1 MRVDSI
7 IKGLPYLELI
17 GNTNLEIEAI
27 CFDSRK
33 CCANSLFVAIDG
45 EEQDGH
51 KYIKSAIEK
60 GAKCVIYQ
68 NGEAPDCEVA
78 IKVSN
83 SRKALG
89 IIASNFYGNPSE
101 KINLVGI
108 TGTNGKT
115 TTATLL
121 YQLFTDLGYCCG
133 LLSTI
138 KNYIDKES
146 YETTHT
152 TPDQIEINQLL
163 AEMVK
168 RGCEYCFME
177 VSSHSCKQDRIYGLT
192 FKGAIFSNLTH
203 DHLDYHKTF
212 ADYIKS
218 KKIFFDSLGKEAFA
232 LTNIDDK
239 NGLVMTQNCKAKIYT
254 YSCRSLADFNCKI
267 IESTFDGMLI
277 KINGKELWSRFIG
290 RHNGYNLL
298 AVYSTAI
305 LLGANED
312 EVLMAISNLKSVS
325 GRLEY
330 IKGKK
335 DITAVIDYA
344 HTPDALENV
353 LKTLR
358 EICNGQELICLFGCG
373 GNRDKSKRPEM
384 GKIAA
389 QYADRV
395 IVTSDNPRDESPEE
409 IIKDIKGGMDYKE
422 RAKSLFISDRREAIR
437 VATIVASPGA
447 VILVAGKGHEDYQII
462 GKEKFHFDDKVELKN
477 AFNEL
482 N

>member
-1 MRVDSI
+1 MKIDKI
-7 IKGLPYLELI
+7 INGIKYLEFR
-17 GNTNLEIEAI
+17 GDSTLEIEAI

-33 CCANSLFVAIDG
+33 CTPNSLFVAIDG

-51 KYIKSAIEK
+51 KYIQNAIDN
-60 GAKCVIYQ
+60 GATCILYQ
-68 NGEAPDCEVA
+68 NGEAPDCQTV
-78 IKVSN
+78 IKVED
-83 SRKALG
+83 SRKALAV
-89 IIASNFYGNPSE
+89 IASNYYGNPSS
-101 KINLVGI
+101 KINLIGI

-121 YQLFTDLGYCCG
+121 YQLFTNLGYCCG

-138 KNYIDKES
+138 KNYVDKEV
-146 YETTHT
+146 YESSHT
-152 TPDQIEINQLL
+152 TPDVIEINQLL

-168 RGCEYCFME
+168 KGCEYCFME

-192 FKGAIFSNLTH
+192 FKGGIFSNLTH
-203 DHLDYHKTF
+203 DHLDYHKTY

-218 KKIFFDSLGKEAFA
+218 KKIFFDSLGKDAFA

-239 NGLVMTQNCKAKIYT
+239 NGLVMTQNCKAQIYT
-254 YSCRSLADFNCKI
+254 YSCRTLADFNCKI
-267 IESTFDGMLI
+267 IESTFDGMLV

-298 AVYSTAI
+298 AVYATAI
-305 LLGANED
+305 LLGAKEE
-312 EVLMAISNLKSVS
+312 EVLTAISNLKSVS

-335 DITAVIDYA
+335 DITAVVDYA

-358 EICNGQELICLFGCG
+358 EICDRQELICLFGCG

-389 QYADRV
+389 QYADKV
-395 IVTSDNPRDESPEE
+395 IVTSDNPRFESPED
-409 IIKDIKGGMDYKE
+409 IINDVREGMDYKE
-422 RAKSLFISDRREAIR
+422 RAKSLFISDRKEAIR
-437 VATIVASPGA
+437 VAVAIASPGA
-447 VILVAGKGHEDYQII
+447 IILAAGKGHEDYQVV
-462 GKEKFHFDDKVELKN
+462 GNEKVHFDDKEELRS
-477 AFNEL
+477 ALNEL